1 MPGPSSLCRIAV
13 DATAKWNDTG
23 TCRSA
28 CPLLLADQ
36 AAAPN
41 RYRCQ
46 LVAAQVFEVSHLSGL
61 SVAPTIHWVVGI
73 LRRVGLAVVELAT
86 MPTMTAERFAQRL
99 FELGLA
105 DNRQINAIWADL
117 GTRSV
122 SVEEFIAAAVRKEVI
137 TNFQA
142 ERVLKGERSG
152 FFYGKYKVLY
162 LVGTGSFARVYR
174 AVHTETGRIAAVK
187 VLRKRY
193 RDNPVELEQFLRE
206 GHVGEKLR
214 HPNIVPVYEVNS
226 DPREPYLVMEFVEG
240 QTLKEMVRLRGK
252 LEPPLALKIIS
263 DVLNALQ
270 YAIEQGVTHR
280 DLKMSNVLVSS
291 SGKSKLVDFGLAAR
305 HFDDKDLAECPNA
318 RAIDY
323 AALERG
329 TGVRKDDLRSDIY
342 FAGCLLYH
350 MLCGKAPLLEVK
362 DRLYRLNITRFRE
375 ITPLSQLEPGLPHYI
390 LAIVNKAMELDPQ
403 KRYQTPAEMLKD
415 VQQALK
421 RWEAGDRGGTSAA
434 SAAEPAAPEQL
445 EVAETERQATSEDE
459 SQTAEGDSRR
469 LMIIESH
476 VGMQDLL
483 RDRLKKRGYR
493 VLIYSDPERA
503 LQRFADS
510 VDGPP
515 ADCVLFFT
523 TELKQQAVDAFNRF
537 GEHEA
542 TRQIPAVLV
551 LHQADPSWMS
561 AARTSPDRVVLTT
574 PKLGELR
581 STLLRLLKLPVPA
594 SSS

>member
-1 MPGPSSLCRIAV
+1 M
-13 DATAKWNDTG
+13 AT
-23 TCRSA
+23 
-28 CPLLLADQ
+28 
-36 AAAPN
+36 
-41 RYRCQ
+41 
-46 LVAAQVFEVSHLSGL
+46 F
-61 SVAPTIHWVVGI
+61 
-73 LRRVGLAVVELAT
+73 
-86 MPTMTAERFAQRL
+86 TAERFAQRL

-105 DNRQINAIWADL
+105 DNRQINAVWAEL
-117 GTRSV
+117 GSRNV
-122 SVEEFIAAAVRKEVI
+122 SVEDFIAAAVRKELI

-142 ERVLKGERSG
+142 ERVLKGERTG

-174 AVHTETGRIAAVK
+174 AVHTETGRVAAVK

-226 DPREPYLVMEFVEG
+226 DPREPYLAMEFVEG

-252 LEPPLALKIIS
+252 LDPLLSLRIIS

-270 YAIEQGVTHR
+270 YGIEHGVTHR

-291 SGKSKLVDFGLAAR
+291 SGRSKLVDFGLAAR
-305 HFDDKDLAECPNA
+305 HFEDKDLAECPNA

-342 FAGCLLYH
+342 FAGCILYH
-350 MLCGKAPLLEVK
+350 MLSGKAPLLEVK
-362 DRLYRLNITRFRE
+362 DRLYRLNVTRFRE
-375 ITPLSQLEPGLPHYI
+375 ITPLSQLEPSLPHYI

-415 VQQALK
+415 VQQAIK
-421 RWEAGDRGGTSAA
+421 RWEAGDRGGSSVQEQSAVQA
-434 SAAEPAAPEQL
+434 QTRTPVNKPESVMISSDEP
-445 EVAETERQATSEDE
+445 EV
-459 SQTAEGDSRR
+459 AEGDSRR
-469 LMIIESH
+469 LMVIESH

-483 RDRLKKRGYR
+483 RERLKKRGYR
-493 VLIYSDPERA
+493 VLIYSDPQRA
-503 LQRFADS
+503 LQRFVDS
-510 VDGPP
+510 TEGPP

-523 TELKQQAVDAFNRF
+523 TELKQEAVEAFNQF
-537 GEHEA
+537 GDHEA
-542 TRQIPAVLV
+542 TRRVPAILV
-551 LHQADPSWMS
+551 LHQRNPAWAA
-561 AARTSPDRVVLTT
+561 AARASEERIVLTT
-574 PKLGELR
+574 PKMGELR
-581 STLLRLLKLPVPA
+581 ATLLRLLKLPTPA
-594 SSS
+594 PSAS